1 MTPPGSSPIDI
12 RRTATLKKSEFGP
25 SSGKYEVKMMVHSQ
39 TITTL
44 VRERIKLVRGVVMS
58 DQG

>member
-12 RRTATLKKSEFGP
+12 RRTGTLKKSEFGL
-25 SSGKYEVKMMVHSQ
+25 SGSTYEVKMMVHSQ
-39 TITTL
+39 TITTM
-44 VRERIKLVRGVVMS
+44 VRERIKLVRVVVMS